1 MKIFMRAVIA
11 SIGAL
16 AVMFTAVPATAK
28 KKPEMTP
35 LELQALQSREFET
48 GKENLFNAVMTVV
61 QDLGYQVQSADMQT
75 GFITAVSAAEQKT
88 NFLEA
93 LGGGRSTAVTKM
105 TAFVQNMPNGMS
117 RVRLNFM
124 FSKTSSTLY
133 GQANQ
138 QDKPILDPLTY
149 RAAWEKVD
157 EALFVLG
164 ALEPSKKPE
173 NAPAAAAPSATTA
186 PSASSV
192 GALTN

>member
-1 MKIFMRAVIA
+1 MRAMVVGF
-11 SIGAL
+11 GAL
-16 AVMFTAVPATAK
+16 AVVFAAVPATAK
-28 KKPEMTP
+28 KKPELTP

-75 GFITAVSAAEQKT
+75 GFITAISAAEQKT

-149 RAAWEKVD
+149 RAAWEKID
-157 EALFVLG
+157 EALFVSG
-164 ALEPSKKPE
+164 ALESSKKDEANSITASP
-173 NAPAAAAPSATTA
+173 PTTA
-186 PSASSV
+186 ESSSSAGV
-192 GALTN
+192 TTN

>member
-1 MKIFMRAVIA
+1 MKMFLRLMVATFGAFAVVFA
-11 SIGAL
+11 
-16 AVMFTAVPATAK
+16 AVPATAK

-75 GFITAVSAAEQKT
+75 GFITALSAAEQKT
-88 NFLEA
+88 NFFEA

-105 TAFVQNMPNGMS
+105 TAFVQAMPSGMS

-124 FSKTSSTLY
+124 VSKSSSTLY
-133 GQANQ
+133 GQSSQ

-149 RAAWEKVD
+149 RSAWEKID
-157 EALFVLG
+157 EALFVAG
-164 ALEPSKKPE
+164 ALEPSKKE
-173 NAPAAAAPSATTA
+173 SAPAAIPAPAAPVLPPAAA
-186 PSASSV
+186 P
-192 GALTN
+192 TPN